1 MSEEQEKPTGEEPAG
16 EGEERAVIVT
26 IDNRFVHG
34 NGTEDCITKLTEV
47 VEVKKFETRPAV
59 VRRGY
64 GVTIN
69 QGNYESARID
79 ISVEVPCQIQDVA
92 RADEWAAKFIEKRL
106 IIEVASVKGGPP
118 SPKEPKEKSVF

>member
-16 EGEERAVIVT
+16 EGEERPVIVT
-26 IDNRFVHG
+26 IDNRFIHG
-34 NGTEDCITKLTEV
+34 NGTETCVTKLTEA

-59 VRRGY
+59 VKRGY

-79 ISVEVPCQIQDVA
+79 VSVEVPCLIQDVA
-92 RADEWAAKFIEKRL
+92 LADKWAAKFIEERL
-106 IIEVASVKGGPP
+106 LEEVTDVKGGKPP
-118 SPKEPKEKSVF
+118 EKKKKEQNFF